1 MAFYDCPGFKDN
13 KGEEYEISNSFFV
26 QRLLDNYK
34 KVKLVLIID
43 ESHISEA
50 RADKLP
56 KLIRNLRKSFK
67 TFEDI
72 KDGVCLIINRA
83 AQDHTVEDYH
93 KEIRKMIQ
101 LKNDN
106 GSLFTEEERLFMDF
120 LMFKK
125 RVLLFRQAGKSGN
138 DRFEGS

>member
-26 QRLLDNYK
+26 QRLLDIYHN
-34 KVKLVLIID
+34 VKIVLIVD

-56 KLIRNLRKSFK
+56 KLIKNLHRSFK

-83 AQDHTVEDYH
+83 APDHSIEDYN
-93 KEIRKMIQ
+93 KEIRRMTK
-101 LKNDN
+101 LKN
-106 GSLFTEEERLFMDF
+106 
-120 LMFKK
+120 
-125 RVLLFRQAGKSGN
+125 
-138 DRFEGS
+138 